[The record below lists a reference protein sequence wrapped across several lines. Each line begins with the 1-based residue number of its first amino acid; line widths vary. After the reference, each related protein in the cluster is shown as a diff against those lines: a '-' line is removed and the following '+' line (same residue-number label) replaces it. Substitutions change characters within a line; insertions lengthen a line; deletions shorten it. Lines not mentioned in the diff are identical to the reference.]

1 MLTKGNSWG
10 GCQVAPSNQKTEK
23 KNRGEEK
30 EFAEKRKGAPWARK
44 TKNVKK
50 LRVKSVCELCS
61 FNIF

>member
-50 LRVKSVCELCS
+50 LRVKSVC
-61 FNIF
+61 